1 MKAFLLTLCGLGLC
15 MVAYGQQPPS
25 VNLEERGG
33 YLTFTEGMRV
43 DVYSKGNYARPAA
56 GFILTDSVAY
66 LISERAFL
74 EAVFYKMKVRELET
88 LIVLDSL
95 RIVNLHEQNTL
106 MTRQLATEQQA
117 FESLMQVSALK
128 DDVARDAINKLKG
141 FRLKSI
147 LFGGFMGVL
156 GGLLWI
162 RDGDGQA
169 AQIGKPVA
177 LGGAGVFMSFSLFK

>member
-15 MVAYGQQPPS
+15 MAAYGQPRTL
-25 VNLEERGG
+25 NLDERGG

-43 DVYSKGNYARPAA
+43 DVYGKGNHTSPAA
-56 GFILTDSVAY
+56 GFILADSVAY

-74 EAVFYKMKVRELET
+74 EAVFYKMKIRELEK

-95 RIVNLHEQNTL
+95 RIDNLNEQLTL
-106 MTRQLATEQQA
+106 VTRQLETEQQA
-117 FESLMQVSALK
+117 FEGLMQVSALK
-128 DDVARDAINKLKG
+128 DGVAQDAINKLNR
-141 FRLKSI
+141 FRLRSI